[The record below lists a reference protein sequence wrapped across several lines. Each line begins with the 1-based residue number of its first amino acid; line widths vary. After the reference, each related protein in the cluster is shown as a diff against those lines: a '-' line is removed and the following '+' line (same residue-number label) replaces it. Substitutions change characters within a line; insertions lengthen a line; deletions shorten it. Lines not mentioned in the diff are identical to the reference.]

1 MSLASG
7 VCISAVGIEGGSKLR
22 GTLGKVKKKITPIEL
37 VNSYILEEYSVSI
50 FRAMKRLIV

>member
-1 MSLASG
+1 MSWTSGG
-7 VCISAVGIEGGSKLR
+7 VCRGAVGSKWR
-22 GTLGKVKKKITPIEL
+22 DTLGKVKKKTPSEL